1 MKLDSASGENYTND
15 TWTNHNIYIAVNN
28 GNDANSGHQSTTY
41 SISGPITVTNS
52 SEARTLTAEGTY
64 TVVLTTKDMAGNTA
78 TRTYTIKLMFP
89 HIGDYVSYKPDTPSI
104 GYSLSTDYSGYDKNQ
119 IIDTNYD
126 PTEWRIMEL
135 DSNRN
140 ITKLF
145 GVPSSNQGKI
155 YFKNATGYNNSVY
168 LLNDIC
174 KNRYSN
180 VILGA
185 TARSLNLED
194 IESRMNSR
202 GIETRN
208 KYKSGTV
215 QYGTTKKY
223 TDSYA
228 KYPAI
233 YAQEKYSGVG
243 IGDVADGTQII
254 TGNIDNIS
262 LKKMNPNGKSESN
275 NIYETLPTISESLG
289 TSVKSLTCTQT
300 FYHTAQL
307 SSYYNDLNFYNMI
320 FETGA
325 HFWIASRYVDNDSN
339 FLGEYFGL
347 RVVYEQSLSG
357 ILLVLFLQRL

>member
-1 MKLDSASGENYTND
+1 
-15 TWTNHNIYIAVNN
+15 
-28 GNDANSGHQSTTY
+28 
-41 SISGPITVTNS
+41 
-52 SEARTLTAEGTY
+52 
-64 TVVLTTKDMAGNTA
+64 
-78 TRTYTIKLMFP
+78 MFP

-233 YAQEKYSGVG
+233 
-243 IGDVADGTQII
+243 
-254 TGNIDNIS
+254 
-262 LKKMNPNGKSESN
+262 
-275 NIYETLPTISESLG
+275 
-289 TSVKSLTCTQT
+289 
-300 FYHTAQL
+300 
-307 SSYYNDLNFYNMI
+307 
-320 FETGA
+320 
-325 HFWIASRYVDNDSN
+325 
-339 FLGEYFGL
+339 
-347 RVVYEQSLSG
+347 
-357 ILLVLFLQRL
+357 

>member
-1 MKLDSASGENYTND
+1 MHFTNFYL
-15 TWTNHNIYIAVNN
+15 H
-28 GNDANSGHQSTTY
+28 
-41 SISGPITVTNS
+41 
-52 SEARTLTAEGTY
+52 
-64 TVVLTTKDMAGNTA
+64 VLTTKDNAQNTA
-78 TRTYTIKLMFP
+78 TRTYTIKLRFP
-89 HIGDYVSYKPDTPSI
+89 HIGDYVSYKPDTPNI

-180 VILGA
+180 VSLGA

-325 HFWIASRYVDNDSN
+325 HFWIASRYVDNDPN

-347 RVVYEQSLSG
+347 RVVYEQPLSG
-357 ILLVLFLQRL
+357 ILLVLFLPRL